1 MAKECASKDI
11 KPAARIAMGWKRIL
25 SQKRPAAGGEARER
39 ASFLWV
45 SVENRQSLCY
55 TRRHRGGFGGKL
67 QIK

>member
-1 MAKECASKDI
+1 M
-11 KPAARIAMGWKRIL
+11 RQKRIL
-25 SQKRPAAGGEARER
+25 PQKRPAAGGEARER

-55 TRRHRGGFGGKL
+55 TRRHRGCFGGKL